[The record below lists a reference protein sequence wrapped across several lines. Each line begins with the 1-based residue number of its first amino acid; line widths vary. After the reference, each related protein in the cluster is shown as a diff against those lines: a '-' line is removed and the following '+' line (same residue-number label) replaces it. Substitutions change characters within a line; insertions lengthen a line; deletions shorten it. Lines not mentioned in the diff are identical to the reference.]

1 MYPDNAIKTDELG
14 IGGQL
19 YVVEDGEIVEDFIKD
34 IIVYN
39 EPVEIWNYELE
50 RFHNYISNG
59 VLSHNA
65 LDKTFFTGAH
75 NYMVT
80 SSTDITPGDAVKFDD
95 NNYLIKTTQKED
107 STCIGI
113 AINYSDSILSGSM
126 DKLTNKSFY
135 EFTSISRSI
144 QLDSFG
150 RSKTDNTYR
159 MMRVASLGD
168 TRAFQTNLNDDNVTV
183 ETGSILLSG
192 FKICNQ
198 GGLVSKGDLLCT
210 SDTAGYLMKQP
221 SEYAITSFSAS
232 VPQYEERQNINSFT
246 VGKVVESCSFDE
258 NGKVEGVYGYL
269 YCG

>member
-1 MYPDNAIKTDELG
+1 
-14 IGGQL
+14 
-19 YVVEDGEIVEDFIKD
+19 
-34 IIVYN
+34 
-39 EPVEIWNYELE
+39 
-50 RFHNYISNG
+50 
-59 VLSHNA
+59 
-65 LDKTFFTGAH
+65 
-75 NYMVT
+75 MVT